1 VTCEREFLCSFAL
14 LSLGLPSSFLILFL
28 KCFVKFSKR
37 QLVCGGPCRVL
48 VTRVIKERLTQ
59 SK

>member
-1 VTCEREFLCSFAL
+1 LL

-28 KCFVKFSKR
+28 KCFVSKAR
-37 QLVCGGPCRVL
+37 DTKCVVALAG
-48 VTRVIKERLTQ
+48 